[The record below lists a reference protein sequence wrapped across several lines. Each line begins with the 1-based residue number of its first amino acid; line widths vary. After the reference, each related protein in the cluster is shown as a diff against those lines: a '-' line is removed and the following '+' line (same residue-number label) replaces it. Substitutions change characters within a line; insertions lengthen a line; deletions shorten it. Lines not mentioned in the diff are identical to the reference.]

1 MDSSSITEMGEGT
14 TTESSERSATAP
26 FEMKTETASEPSSRM
41 EGKELIT
48 TTTTAAADV
57 AAVVVAPAAGDVEN
71 TNISSLAPFLANEVV
86 SSATTTQI
94 SGKKRSRSSESTTTG
109 TTPSTANAAAPILT
123 YNALLALLY
132 TSSSSSSSF
141 QQHPVISV
149 VGSSTSTNGGF
160 NGSTTTGGGI
170 TNISTAAN
178 SNTAMNALVTLSSG
192 TAMLASLPQLQL
204 HMIPDTLNITNLT
217 NKAINDIPPYVH
229 LNPRDSNPS
238 LVKML
243 DQSKLSLHF
252 TGSSITDY
260 PLSSSN
266 TSPNV
271 DQIDV
276 VTTTKWA
283 LGYRMIRASHG
294 ISPPPPKTPF
304 VHYYYEVV
312 VSSPQPTCA
321 QIKAGLPKNT
331 RIGYGLTKEL
341 SILAKLEQRQRLA
354 MKSDSNEAEGEE
366 AYKTITELIH
376 ETTNGTSLM
385 LGSHIRLGFSM
396 RTGDL
401 NAPVGYDKWSYA
413 VRDVRGS
420 RIHQSKREDNW
431 GRGYNVSFG
440 PGDVI
445 GCWITL
451 VSAESGEK
459 RKIEH
464 GLQGNLGVCTNQI
477 RFFCNGKSLGAL
489 DAVGKTRTGGE
500 AFDNITSGTYYPA
513 ISTYMGGSV
522 RVNFGPY
529 FIYTP
534 KQSQLPSGR
543 DYNMNNLRPISD
555 LCAPPPTLD
564 EAVEMALKGRN
575 FGKKTDENVIE
586 KFKEAVRTESGLR
599 REAWEKNLNRHVEFV
614 KTEREIRGINFADLP
629 LVHAPETL
637 SKDLTE
643 AAIVA
648 PSSLDAIASIE
659 STVPLSTLS

>member
-1 MDSSSITEMGEGT
+1 MSSGTEMGEGT
-14 TTESSERSATAP
+14 TTESFERSASDP
-26 FEMKTETASEPSSRM
+26 FQVKAETASEKISSI
-41 EGKELIT
+41 EGKELA
-48 TTTTAAADV
+48 TTATAADV
-57 AAVVVAPAAGDVEN
+57 AVVVAPAAGDVEKPS
-71 TNISSLAPFLANEVV
+71 ISASTSPAIGVL
-86 SSATTTQI
+86 SSATSTQI
-94 SGKKRSRSSESTTTG
+94 SGKKRSRSSESTTAG
-109 TTPSTANAAAPILT
+109 TAASTANAAAPVLT
-123 YNALLALLY
+123 YNALLTLLY
-132 TSSSSSSSF
+132 ASSSSSF
-141 QQHPVISV
+141 PQQPAGSV
-149 VGSSTSTNGGF
+149 VGVTSGTNGGL
-160 NGSTTTGGGI
+160 NGTTTGGGI
-170 TNISTAAN
+170 TNVSSATY
-178 SNTAMNALVTLSSG
+178 SNTAITAVVLHSSG
-192 TAMLASLPQLQL
+192 TAMTAPLPQLQL
-204 HMIPDTLNITNLT
+204 HMIPDTINITNVT
-217 NKAINDIPPYVH
+217 NKAINDVPIYVH

-252 TGSSITDY
+252 TGSSSTDY
-260 PLSSSN
+260 PLSSSISSLN
-266 TSPNV
+266 A
-271 DQIDV
+271 DQNDA

-283 LGYRMIRASHG
+283 LGYRMIRSSHG

-321 QIKAGLPKNT
+321 QIKSGLPKNT

-354 MKSDSNEAEGEE
+354 MKSDSLEAEGEE

-385 LGSHIRLGFSM
+385 LGSHLRLGFSM

-451 VSAESGEK
+451 VSAEDGE
-459 RKIEH
+459 RTKIGH
-464 GLQGNLGVCTNQI
+464 SSQGNLGVCTNQI

-513 ISTYMGGSV
+513 ISTYMGGSA
-522 RVNFGPY
+522 RINFGPY

-543 DYNMNNLRPISD
+543 DYNISNLRPVSD
-555 LCAPPPTLD
+555 LCPPPPTQD
-564 EAVEMALKGRN
+564 EALEMALKGRN
-575 FGKKTDENVIE
+575 FGRKTDETLIE

-599 REAWEKNLNRHVEFV
+599 REAWEKFWNRHLEFV
-614 KTEREIRGINFADLP
+614 KTEREIRGINSEDLP
-629 LVHAPETL
+629 TVDAPGAGGKDVSDVETL
-637 SKDLTE
+637 
-643 AAIVA
+643 A
-648 PSSLDAIASIE
+648 PLSSLDADISH
-659 STVPLSTLS
+659 

>member
-1 MDSSSITEMGEGT
+1 MGEGT
-14 TTESSERSATAP
+14 TTESFERSASDP
-26 FEMKTETASEPSSRM
+26 FQVKAETASEKISSI
-41 EGKELIT
+41 EGKELA
-48 TTTTAAADV
+48 TTATAADV
-57 AAVVVAPAAGDVEN
+57 AVVVAPAAGDVEKPS
-71 TNISSLAPFLANEVV
+71 ISASTSPAIGVL
-86 SSATTTQI
+86 SSATSTQI
-94 SGKKRSRSSESTTTG
+94 SGKKRSRSSESTTAG
-109 TTPSTANAAAPILT
+109 TAASTANAAAPVLT
-123 YNALLALLY
+123 YNALLTLLY
-132 TSSSSSSSF
+132 ASSSSSF
-141 QQHPVISV
+141 PQQPAGSV
-149 VGSSTSTNGGF
+149 VGVTSGTNGGL
-160 NGSTTTGGGI
+160 NGTTTGGGI
-170 TNISTAAN
+170 TNVSSATY
-178 SNTAMNALVTLSSG
+178 SNTAITAVVLHSSG
-192 TAMLASLPQLQL
+192 TAMTAPLPQLQL
-204 HMIPDTLNITNLT
+204 HMIPDTINITNVT
-217 NKAINDIPPYVH
+217 NKAINDVPPYVH

-252 TGSSITDY
+252 TGSSSTDY
-260 PLSSSN
+260 PLSSSISSLN
-266 TSPNV
+266 A
-271 DQIDV
+271 DQNDA

-283 LGYRMIRASHG
+283 LGYRMIRSSHG

-321 QIKAGLPKNT
+321 QIKSGLPKNT

-354 MKSDSNEAEGEE
+354 MKSDSLEAEGEE

-385 LGSHIRLGFSM
+385 LGSHLRLGFSM

-451 VSAESGEK
+451 VSAEDGE
-459 RKIEH
+459 RTKIGH
-464 GLQGNLGVCTNQI
+464 SSQGNLGVCTNQI

-513 ISTYMGGSV
+513 ISTYMGGSA
-522 RVNFGPY
+522 RINFGPY

-543 DYNMNNLRPISD
+543 DYNISNLRPVSD
-555 LCAPPPTLD
+555 LCPPPPTQD
-564 EAVEMALKGRN
+564 EALEMALKGRN
-575 FGKKTDENVIE
+575 FGRKTDETLIE

-599 REAWEKNLNRHVEFV
+599 REAWEKFWNRHLEFV
-614 KTEREIRGINFADLP
+614 KTEREIRGINSEDLP
-629 LVHAPETL
+629 TVDAPGAGGKDVSDVETL
-637 SKDLTE
+637 
-643 AAIVA
+643 A
-648 PSSLDAIASIE
+648 PLSSLDADISH
-659 STVPLSTLS
+659 

>member
-1 MDSSSITEMGEGT
+1 MDSSITEIGEGT
-14 TTESSERSATAP
+14 TTELSERSATNS
-26 FEMKTETASEPSSRM
+26 FELKTETASEPSSRI
-41 EGKELIT
+41 EGKELT
-48 TTTTAAADV
+48 TPTTTAAADV
-57 AAVVVAPAAGDVEN
+57 AVVIAPAAGDVEN
-71 TNISSLAPFLANEVV
+71 TNISSLTLPDNGVV

-109 TTPSTANAAAPILT
+109 TATASTANAAAPILT

-132 TSSSSSSSF
+132 TSSSSSSSSF
-141 QQHPVISV
+141 QQHPVTSG
-149 VGSSTSTNGGF
+149 VGASTSTNGGF
-160 NGSTTTGGGI
+160 NGTTTGGGI
-170 TNISTAAN
+170 TNVSTAAS

-192 TAMLASLPQLQL
+192 TAMMASSPQLQL

-252 TGSSITDY
+252 TGSSVTDY

-276 VTTTKWA
+276 ATTTKWA

-312 VSSPQPTCA
+312 VSSPQPTYA

-341 SILAKLEQRQRLA
+341 NILAKLEQRQRLA
-354 MKSDSNEAEGEE
+354 MKSDTHEAEGEE

-385 LGSHIRLGFSM
+385 LGSHVRLGFSM

-451 VSAESGEK
+451 VSAESGER
-459 RKIEH
+459 RKIGH

-543 DYNMNNLRPISD
+543 DYNINNLRPISD
-555 LCAPPPTLD
+555 LCAPPPTQD

-599 REAWEKNLNRHVEFV
+599 REAWEKYLNRHVEFV
-614 KTEREIRGINFADLP
+614 KTEREIRGINFEDLP
-629 LVHAPETL
+629 LVHAPEAVT
-637 SKDLTE
+637 KDVTE

-648 PSSLDAIASIE
+648 PSSSLHAIASDE
-659 STVPLSTLS
+659 SKVNLSTLN